1 MARRIVPV
9 RTLTEILNQR
19 PASIASSGDDNSSL
33 GDYSLIPTPITSSA
47 SPSPNVESLTE
58 RLFSLDH
65 LNLILHEPLLLARF
79 QNFLALYRP
88 RAALSL
94 RKYLDVQKAIAAVNY
109 ANALADNLWPG
120 LEAAP
125 LDPSFESKAKSSIEV
140 LLNDALPGYITH
152 RVTELVTELLQREIT
167 GQASPAMKQM
177 VSGLAE
183 VYCLTD
189 PSLPD
194 NPIVYASEGAL
205 GISDDLGRTSSTNWW
220 VVEFFNA
227 TQYDQSFVI
236 GRNCRF
242 LQGSKTSRDS
252 IDRLVDALREGQ
264 EICETILN

>member
-1 MARRIVPV
+1 MIPV
-9 RTLTEILNQR
+9 RSLTEILSDR
-19 PASIASSGDDNSSL
+19 SSPIPSAGDDTSSL
-33 GDYSLIPTPITSSA
+33 DDYSLMTTPTTSTTSS
-47 SPSPNVESLTE
+47 SPNIETLTE
-58 RLFSLDH
+58 RLFSHDH
-65 LNLILHEPLLLARF
+65 LNLILHDPQLLARF

-94 RKYLDVQKAIAAVNY
+94 RKYLDVQKAIAAVQY

-125 LDPSFESKAKSSIEV
+125 LDPTFESKAKSSIEV

-152 RVTELVTELLQREIT
+152 RITELVTDLLQREIT

-194 NPIVYASEGAL
+194 NPIVYASDGACVGVDSR
-205 GISDDLGRTSSTNWW
+205 GI
-220 VVEFFNA
+220 
-227 TQYDQSFVI
+227 
-236 GRNCRF
+236 
-242 LQGSKTSRDS
+242 
-252 IDRLVDALREGQ
+252 
-264 EICETILN
+264 EI